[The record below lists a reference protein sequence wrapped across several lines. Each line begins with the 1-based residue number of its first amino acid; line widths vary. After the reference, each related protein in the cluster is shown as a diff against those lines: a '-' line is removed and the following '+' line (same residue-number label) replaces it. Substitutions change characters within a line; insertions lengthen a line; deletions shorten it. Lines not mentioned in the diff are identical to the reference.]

1 MIKKILIAAALTA
14 LVSTASAK
22 VDDACQFVWAKN
34 YCLDGVW
41 VEQPSMYK
49 KLTPEEKEEYMKEM
63 KPVLEAW
70 SDASDAGD
78 KVKEYKY
85 FEKRQEIRGK
95 WFKKLI
101 DEKRM

>member
-1 MIKKILIAAALTA
+1 MLKKALLIISFALFSMQTQ
-14 LVSTASAK
+14 AK

-41 VEQPSMYK
+41 VEQPDMYR
-49 KLTPEEKEEYMKEM
+49 KLTPEEKKEYMKEM

-78 KVKEYKY
+78 KVKEYEL
-85 FEKRQEIRGK
+85 FEKKQEIRGK

>member
-1 MIKKILIAAALTA
+1 MLKKFLLIISFTLFSMQTQ
-14 LVSTASAK
+14 AK

-41 VEQPSMYK
+41 VERPNIYR
-49 KLTPEEKEEYMKEM
+49 KLTDDEKKEYMKEL

-78 KVKEYKY
+78 KVKEYEL
-85 FEKRQEIRGK
+85 FEKKHDITHK
-95 WFKKLI
+95 WGLKLLK
-101 DEKRM
+101 EKRD